1 MLWVVRGTDVDDQD
15 ISVVIEAASR
25 AEAEYIALRRGVPVV
40 VIEEATSRDVAEAR
54 VSQKL
59 WQYTIQPKHTCLG
72 RPVGKFQLACLA
84 VCGILT
90 GVILFDASRSHAT
103 KSPSL
108 LNKIRLIGN

>member
-40 VIEEATSRDVAEAR
+40 IIEEATNRDIDEAR
-54 VSQKL
+54 VSQRL
-59 WQYTIQPKHTCLG
+59 WQYTITPRHTCLG

-84 VCGILT
+84 ICGILT
-90 GVILFDASRSHAT
+90 GVVLFDASKSSAT
-103 KSPSL
+103 KSPRQ
-108 LNKIRLIGN
+108 IRIPFISH

>member
-40 VIEEATSRDVAEAR
+40 IIEEATTQDVQEAR

-59 WQYTIQPKHTCLG
+59 WQYTIAPRHTCLG

-84 VCGILT
+84 ICGILT

-103 KSPSL
+103 KTPSVL
-108 LNKIRLIGN
+108 TKLPFIGN